1 MRAISMTVFF
11 LAGLSC
17 RPTALRSPLDRHIAK
32 LIGEAA
38 SVSPRAANL
47 HRAYVLLDVIKAFAL
62 ILLIVFQLL
71 DIPLQ

>member
-1 MRAISMTVFF
+1 MTVFF

-32 LIGEAA
+32 LITEGVSA
-38 SVSPRAANL
+38 SPSAANL
-47 HRAYVLLDVIKAFAL
+47 HRAYVLLEVIKAFGL

-71 DIPLQ
+71 DFPLR